1 MKGFDIQKIS
11 KWLAQVLRCPVCGFR
26 YSLERAKII
35 DSKESLTT
43 VSNILIHTDCERCN
57 SSVIFS
63 IAIEGPEIFSVGMVT
78 DLTLKDTNK
87 FCDSNP
93 VNTEDII
100 SLHEFL
106 EKCNGD
112 FRKIL

>member
-26 YSLERAKII
+26 YNMEHTKII
-35 DSKESLTT
+35 DSKENLAA
-43 VSNILIHTDCERCN
+43 VSNILIHTDCEQCS

-78 DLTLKDTNK
+78 DLTSKDTDK
-87 FCDSNP
+87 FRDSNP

-106 EKCNGD
+106 ENCNGD
-112 FRKIL
+112 FKQIF